1 MYCIIFLRGDI
12 VEGYTII
19 VLIFGVICL
28 LMMVMI
34 YFINRLFQYKTRID
48 NSFIAIKDN
57 LVKRTLIVEDM
68 INFLETNLEHE
79 KSYQKK
85 LIKAKDLVSII
96 KNNEEGIKLIKKT
109 ESDILGFVNL
119 ENTYKNLVKIKEYTN
134 IKDEI
139 LKNNEQLIY
148 AMDSYDKGVI
158 SYNDYRRKKFIYILS
173 KLCKIPEYSCY
184 NK

>member
-68 INFLETNLEHE
+68 INFFRN
-79 KSYQKK
+79 
-85 LIKAKDLVSII
+85 
-96 KNNEEGIKLIKKT
+96 
-109 ESDILGFVNL
+109 
-119 ENTYKNLVKIKEYTN
+119 
-134 IKDEI
+134 
-139 LKNNEQLIY
+139 
-148 AMDSYDKGVI
+148 
-158 SYNDYRRKKFIYILS
+158 
-173 KLCKIPEYSCY
+173 
-184 NK
+184 

>member
-1 MYCIIFLRGDI
+1 MNLRGDI

-19 VLIFGVICL
+19 VLIFGVICF
-28 LMMVMI
+28 LMMLMI
-34 YFINRLFQYKTRID
+34 YFINRLFQYKSRID

-57 LVKRTLIVEDM
+57 LGKRTLIVEDM

-85 LIKAKDLVSII
+85 LMKAKDLISII

-109 ESDILGFVNL
+109 ESDILGFVKL
-119 ENTYKNLVKIKEYTN
+119 ENTYKNLTKNKDYLKIKS
-134 IKDEI
+134 EI
-139 LKNNEQLIY
+139 LKNNEKLMY

-158 SYNDYRRKKFIYILS
+158 SYNNYRSKKLIYTLS